1 MNLGLP
7 ASQKIFIGP
16 NANGTYFE
24 CDYEMLTHMYQSG
37 CREARSTCKTFFVL
51 KVDLFSIMNNV
62 ERCI

>member
-16 NANGTYFE
+16 TANGTYFE

-37 CREARSTCKTFFVL
+37 CREARSVKHFLFL
-51 KVDLFSIMNNV
+51 K
-62 ERCI
+62 